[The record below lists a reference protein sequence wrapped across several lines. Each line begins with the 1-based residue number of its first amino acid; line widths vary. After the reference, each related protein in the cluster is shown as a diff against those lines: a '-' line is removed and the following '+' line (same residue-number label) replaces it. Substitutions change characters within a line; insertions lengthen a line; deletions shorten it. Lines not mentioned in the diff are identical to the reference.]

1 MYATATTARNKFVAD
16 GVGST
21 PQERLLV
28 MLYDR
33 LLRDLDDADRAIA
46 AIEIPA
52 AHDALTH
59 AQDIV
64 AELHSALD
72 PARWDGADA
81 MADLYTYLADLL
93 GRANMAKS
101 AALVA
106 EARAVVAPL
115 RDTWADAYA
124 ALTTVAASPLAT
136 AAAGGIAAAGVGAG
150 GLDVAG

>member
-33 LLRDLDDADRAIA
+33 LLRDLDDATAAIA
-46 AIEIPA
+46 TSDVGG
-52 AHDALTH
+52 AHTALAH

-72 PARWDGADA
+72 PSRWDGADA

-101 AALVA
+101 SALVA
-106 EARAVVAPL
+106 EARSVVAPL

-124 ALTTVAASPLAT
+124 ATTAVASPFAAVAVAAPA
-136 AAAGGIAAAGVGAG
+136 AG
-150 GLDVAG
+150 GLDVSG

>member
-21 PQERLLV
+21 SQERLLV

-33 LLRDLDDADRAIA
+33 LLRDLDDATGALGA
-46 AIEIPA
+46 ADVAA
-52 AHDALTH
+52 AHTALAH

-72 PARWDGADA
+72 PTRWDGADA
-81 MADLYTYLADLL
+81 MAGLYTYIAELL

-101 AALVA
+101 VALVA
-106 EARAVVAPL
+106 EARSVIAPL

-124 ALTTVAASPLAT
+124 ATSAAAASPFAAAAVGAT
-136 AAAGGIAAAGVGAG
+136 AAG
-150 GLDVAG
+150 GLDVSG